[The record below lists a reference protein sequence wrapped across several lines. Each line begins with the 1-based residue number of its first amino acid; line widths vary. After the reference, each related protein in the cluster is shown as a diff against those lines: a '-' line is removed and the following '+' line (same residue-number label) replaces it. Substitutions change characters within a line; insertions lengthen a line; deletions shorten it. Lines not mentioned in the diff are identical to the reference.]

1 MKFQDAGC
9 GKARD
14 IPLQNLREKMKNKK
28 AQLKIQ
34 QMAFMLIAITLFFAL
49 VGMFFLSFQISKIRE
64 TAGVLEE
71 KNALLLVS
79 KLANSPEFSC
89 GDAFE
94 SQTNCVDSDKIM
106 ALKNSI
112 DKYENFWG
120 ASNIQI
126 RKIYPAGNP
135 KECTNANYPDCNI
148 INLFGEEITSE
159 YSNYVALCRKDS
171 FAGKNFDRCEIA
183 KLMVGY
189 NG

>member
-1 MKFQDAGC
+1 MVK
-9 GKARD
+9 
-14 IPLQNLREKMKNKK
+14 PLRIGIAKNRKQKMKNKK

-34 QMAFMLIAITLFFAL
+34 QMAFMLIALTLFFAL
-49 VGMFFLSFQISKIRE
+49 VGMFFLAFQVSKIRE

-89 GDAFE
+89 GNAFG
-94 SQTNCVDSDKIM
+94 SQGNCVDSDKVM

-120 ASNIQI
+120 VSNIQI
-126 RKIYPAGNP
+126 RKIYPVGNP
-135 KECTNANYPDCNI
+135 VECTSANYPDCNI
-148 INLFGEEITSE
+148 IKIYDGEIGSE

-171 FAGKNFDRCEIA
+171 FAGKDFDRCEIA
-183 KLMVGY
+183 KLMVSY